1 MDWSLISKVL
11 LPEAILVIGILLT
24 LMMSLF
30 DSTKKHN
37 AGISV
42 VFLGLAAIACLKQ
55 FFPDES
61 QSVLFNSFVNDG
73 LSLFF
78 RFLIYSVTALI
89 VMGSQK
95 YLSVLESPAEYY
107 PIIMTAALGGG
118 MLTGANDLL
127 FFFVALET
135 LGLSAIILAAYA
147 RLNQKSN
154 EAGIKYLINSAA
166 ATAILLLGLSFL
178 YGITGFTN
186 FDEVALRLYHLNV
199 MSVISSPLIIL
210 IAVCL
215 VGSTAF
221 KLAAA
226 PFQNWSPDVYT
237 GAPITTTVFLSVVS
251 KTAALGLAIRLFNLV
266 FNYEIVSILFAI
278 IAMLSVVVGNYIGM
292 IQMIS
297 RGSIKRLLAYS
308 SIAQAGYLLIG
319 LAVMQPQSLSALVF
333 YLTVYALMNTGAF
346 LCATYF
352 ESATNSDEIFDLSG
366 LIQKRPAIT
375 IAFSLCLINLAG
387 LPFVPAAFI
396 AKFYLFNSAFTSGL
410 SYGPI
415 LAIVGLVGSIIALF
429 YYLYLVKIMVVD
441 EPSTAVK
448 QIEEPV
454 SPALAFST
462 GIVVTMML
470 GFGIFGMGI
479 FKDLAS
485 TVISNIAG

>member
-11 LPEAILVIGILLT
+11 LPEAILLLGILLT
-24 LMMSLF
+24 IMMSLF

-37 AGISV
+37 SGIGV
-42 VFLGLAAIACLKQ
+42 VFLVLSAIACLKQ
-55 FFPDES
+55 FFPDEG
-61 QSVLFNSFVNDG
+61 QAIFYNSFVNDG

-89 VMGSQK
+89 VLGSQK

-118 MLTGANDLL
+118 MLVGANDTL

-135 LGLSAIILAAYA
+135 LGLSAILITAYA
-147 RLNQKSN
+147 RLNQQSN
-154 EAGIKYLINSAA
+154 EAGIKYLINSAV

-186 FDEVALRLYHLNV
+186 FDELALRLYQLNI
-199 MSVISSPLIIL
+199 MHVISSPLLIL

-226 PFQNWSPDVYT
+226 PFQNWSPDVYN

-251 KTAALGLAIRLFNLV
+251 KTAALGLAIRLFTLV
-266 FNYEIVSILFAI
+266 FNYEIVSILFAV
-278 IAMLSVVVGNYIGM
+278 IAMLSVVVGNYVGM

-333 YLTVYALMNTGAF
+333 YLTIYALMNTGSF

-352 ESATNSDEIFDLSG
+352 ESATNSDDIYDLAG
-366 LIQKRPAIT
+366 LIQKRPLIT

-396 AKFYLFNSAFTSGL
+396 AKFYLFNSAFSSGL
-410 SYGPI
+410 SYGPL
-415 LAIVGLVGSIIALF
+415 LAIVGLVGSVIALF
-429 YYLYLVKIMVVD
+429 YYIYLVKIMVVD

-448 QIEEPV
+448 NLEEPV
-454 SPALAFST
+454 SLGLGFST
-462 GIVVTMML
+462 GITVSLML

-479 FKDLAS
+479 FRDLAS
-485 TVISNIAG
+485 AVISRISG